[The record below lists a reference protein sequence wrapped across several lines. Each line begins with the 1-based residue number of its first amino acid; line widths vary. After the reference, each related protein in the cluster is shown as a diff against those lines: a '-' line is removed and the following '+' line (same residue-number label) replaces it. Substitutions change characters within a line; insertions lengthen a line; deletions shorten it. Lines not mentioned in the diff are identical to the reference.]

1 MNIIQQQAKDF
12 IRFRFDEHGKYEEF
26 IDNVRTQ
33 LYEYRKDTHKFEFV
47 DYIITLVKQGYD
59 KHLTVCKHP
68 NDTSKCFVNK
78 NYENALFFLENERDE
93 LSKNTPPTEFNVQEK
108 SAINESLEKI
118 VADLEKIKMGQEI
131 TYDDLFEELK
141 ELKEFYFLN
150 KKHWSQL
157 LIGRLS
163 EMVAGGVISE
173 TISKDIVET
182 VTKNYTGLI
191 S

>member
-26 IDNVRTQ
+26 IEKVRNQ

-47 DYIITLVKQGYD
+47 DYIITLIKQGYD
-59 KHLTVCKHP
+59 RHLLDCKHP
-68 NDTSKCFVNK
+68 DGKCFVNK

-93 LSKNTPPTEFNVQEK
+93 LTENIPPAEFNAREK
-108 SAINESLEKI
+108 SSINDSLQKI

-131 TYDDLFEELK
+131 TYDDLILELN

-173 TISKDIVET
+173 TISKEIVET
-182 VTKNYTGLI
+182 VTKNYSGLI
-191 S
+191 N